1 MVLLPLAAALDA
13 RALCAFE
20 SRLSTHRCG

>member
-13 RALCAFE
+13 RALSAFE
-20 SRLSTHRCG
+20 SGLSTHRCG